1 MSPFSRRRRLI
12 GHALALGLPALLT
25 LALVHAREPLNL
37 VSDML
42 LFVLVAVI
50 VALVG
55 GLLPAVVAAVSG
67 SVLLNYYF
75 TPPFHTFT
83 IEDPNNT
90 LALLVFILVAVL
102 VSSSVDLAARRRAR
116 LDEAAAEATALTTAN
131 ELRTALLAAVGH
143 DLRTPL
149 SAAKAAVSSLRS
161 DAVSLSPEE
170 SRELLADAD
179 ASIDR
184 LGDLIANLLDM
195 SRLRVGAV
203 SMRRE
208 PTDTVDVINRA
219 RRHLGDERER
229 VTVEAAPDQ
238 PQVQA
243 DPGLL
248 ERVIANLLTN
258 ALRWSDGPVVVR
270 CRSNGG
276 WSDIQVIDDGPGVPS
291 ADHERIFAAFQHG
304 GDFDTNSG
312 LGLGLAVARGL
323 TEAMGGTL
331 TPSSTKTG
339 GLTMTISLD
348 DAVDSV
354 PAEPGHRERHQGAP

>member
-1 MSPFSRRRRLI
+1 V
-12 GHALALGLPALLT
+12 
-25 LALVHAREPLNL
+25 LVQAREPLNL

-42 LFVLVAVI
+42 LFVLISVI

-55 GLLPAVVAAVSG
+55 GLIPAVVAAVSG
-67 SVLLNYYF
+67 SIFLNYYF

-83 IEDPNNT
+83 IDDPNNT
-90 LALLVFILVAVL
+90 LALVVFVLVAVL
-102 VSSSVDLAARRRAR
+102 VSSTVDLAARRRAR
-116 LDEAAAEATALTTAN
+116 LDEAAAETLALTKAN

-149 SAAKAAVSSLRS
+149 STVKAAVSGLRS
-161 DAVSLSPEE
+161 EALTLSAAER
-170 SRELLADAD
+170 RELLADAD

-203 SMRRE
+203 SIRRE
-208 PTDTVDVINRA
+208 PTDPVDVINRA
-219 RRHLGDERER
+219 RRHLGDDRER
-229 VTVEAAPDQ
+229 VVVEAATDQ

-258 ALRWSDGPVVVR
+258 AMRWSEGPVVVR

-276 WSDIQVIDDGPGVPS
+276 WSDIQVIDNGTGVAS
-291 ADHERIFAAFQHG
+291 GDYEHIFTAFQHE
-304 GDFDTNSG
+304 GDFDADSG

-331 TPSSTKTG
+331 TPSPSKSG
-339 GLTMTISLD
+339 GLTMTVSLD
-348 DAVDSV
+348 NAVDTA
-354 PAEPGHRERHQGAP
+354 PAEPGHRERQDGAQ